1 MAHPPRQNRPDQS
14 QAWRGPKRPR
24 PKRET
29 ETREVPGLP
38 ARRAALKI
46 IDAVLHRGEPLDRVA
61 NGATQA
67 MPAQADRALA
77 IAIAIEVLRHLPA
90 LDALIDGAMRNPV
103 DSNVKVRSV
112 MRLALVQHFKM
123 ETPPHAIL
131 ATALPLLEGGP
142 RRLAHGVLGTI
153 FRSEAR
159 LPEIAELPEDVVARW
174 EEAWGQDMVA
184 AASVA
189 FEYQP
194 PIDLTLR
201 DPGETEKW
209 ITTLG
214 GTSLMPGHVRL
225 DTPGSIA
232 ALDGYDEGA
241 WWVQDFAAAMPAR
254 LLGAG
259 EGARVL
265 DLCAAPGGKSLQLAA
280 AGWDVVA
287 VDKSARRLERMAE
300 NIERSGLTVATTA
313 ADILEWQP
321 DAPVDAVLLDAP
333 CSATG
338 IFRRHPDVLYR
349 VRDGDIAELAEL
361 QAACLARVA
370 DWVKPGGRLVYAT
383 CSLEPAEGEAQVE
396 RFLAEQTG
404 WEIERIE
411 AQEIAPGMTVAEKG
425 WLRMMP
431 PILAEA
437 GGADGFFIARLHKT
451 QG

>member
-61 NGATQA
+61 NGATQGL
-67 MPAQADRALA
+67 PAQADRALA
-77 IAIAIEVLRHLPA
+77 IGIAIEVLRHLPA

-123 ETPPHAIL
+123 ATPPHAIL

-159 LPEIAELPEDVVARW
+159 LPDIAELPDPVVARW
-174 EEAWGQDMVA
+174 QAAWGEAMVA
-184 AASVA
+184 AASEA
-189 FEYQP
+189 FGHQP

-201 DPGETEKW
+201 DAGETARW
-209 ITTLG
+209 TQALG

-241 WWVQDFAAAMPAR
+241 WWVQDIAAAIPAR
-254 LLGAG
+254 LLGQG
-259 EGARVL
+259 EGRSVL

-280 AGWDVVA
+280 AGWEVVA
-287 VDKSARRLERMAE
+287 VDKSAKRLERMAE
-300 NIERSGLTVATTA
+300 NIARSGLAVTTTA

-321 DAPVDAVLLDAP
+321 DRPADAVLLDAP

-349 VRDGDIAELAEL
+349 VRDDDIAALAEL
-361 QAACLARVA
+361 QTACLARA
-370 DWVKPGGRLVYAT
+370 AEWVTPGGRLIYAT
-383 CSLEPAEGEAQVE
+383 CSLEPAEGEAQAQA
-396 RFLAEQTG
+396 FIAAHAG
-404 WEIERIE
+404 WSIDPIAADEV
-411 AQEIAPGMTVAEKG
+411 APGMTIAPEG
-425 WLRMMP
+425 WLRIAP
-431 PILAEA
+431 PTLAEE
-437 GGADGFFIARLHKT
+437 GGADGFFIARFKRAD
-451 QG
+451 